1 MNFIMPSTNE
11 GKIQM
16 YSESLARVKG
26 GIQQITSMKMQLEPE
41 LIRKQ
46 AIGEDAQDLL
56 KAKKNL
62 RLQELCLTDQEQRLQ
77 DRITCLQIGY

>member
-1 MNFIMPSTNE
+1 
-11 GKIQM
+11 M

-26 GIQQITSMKMQLEPE
+26 GIQQIASMKMQLEPE

-46 AIGEDAQDLL
+46 ALGEDVQDLL

-62 RLQELCLTDQEQRLQ
+62 RLQELCLADQEQRLQ
-77 DRITCLQIGY
+77 ERIVCLQTGY